1 MVSGGGAKDMNAFL
15 RFTVCILII
24 NLFGCRPDTRSTKL
38 PQYHRQTRAQV
49 IAALGAPASTTQ
61 FPMSEANSE
70 FRIELRNTYPRSI
83 PETLNVMIEELTWPD
98 GDYSITLW
106 LHLVDGQWVV
116 LDSCRWHKD
125 VRF

>member
-1 MVSGGGAKDMNAFL
+1 
-15 RFTVCILII
+15 
-24 NLFGCRPDTRSTKL
+24 
-38 PQYHRQTRAQV
+38 
-49 IAALGAPASTTQ
+49 
-61 FPMSEANSE
+61 MSEANSE